1 MKRVTLLSVFFVI
14 LAGCAAT
21 PSATPGNEPATE
33 ETPVTNTTTSTLS
46 WRTVEMIDVT
56 TNQTFTVESLEKP
69 VLVESFAIW
78 CPPCTR
84 QQQEIK
90 ALKENRNVTSVSIN
104 VDPEEDDDL
113 VRSHAASNQFDW
125 RYVTAPKNATQL
137 FIEEFGRTF
146 ISPPSV
152 PVILV
157 CDDNTSSLLSRGV
170 ATATE
175 LQTEIN
181 ETCNAT

>member
-1 MKRVTLLSVFFVI
+1 MQRVALLSVSFLL

-21 PSATPGNEPATE
+21 LSGTAENEPVSE
-33 ETPVTNTTTSTLS
+33 EPPAANPTSNTPS
-46 WRTVEMIDVT
+46 WRTVEMTDVT
-56 TNQTFTVESLEKP
+56 TNQTFTVESLQEP
-69 VLVESFAIW
+69 LLIESFAIW

-90 ALKENRNVTSVSIN
+90 ALKEDTNVTSVSIN
-104 VDPEEDDDL
+104 VDPEEDDDR
-113 VRSHAASNQFDW
+113 VRSHASSNQFTW
-125 RYVTAPKNATQL
+125 RYVTAPKNTTEL

-157 CDDNTSSLLSRGV
+157 CDDNTSKLLNRGV
-170 ATATE
+170 TTATQ
-175 LQTEIN
+175 LQEEID
-181 ETCNAT
+181 EACNAP